1 MAGVFET
8 VVEMDTEAHGYLFDA
23 VAFSFVHGL
32 SSALWTVTTFENNW
46 VDVTLW
52 CQ

>member
-8 VVEMDTEAHGYLFDA
+8 VVEMDKEVYGYLFDA

-32 SSALWTVTTFENNW
+32 SSAFWTVTTFENNW
-46 VDVTLW
+46 VVVTLW
-52 CQ
+52 C